1 MVGFL
6 LDQFVRHLYGSLTI
20 GLVDGPSPRLDWRG
34 GLVNGGG
41 DRMDDIERNRRDLE
55 QRSDTVGWGL
65 VFFLFAALAMPNG
78 TGEYIAVTAV
88 GGGMLALNAI
98 RRTLDIPIRW
108 FSVVLGG
115 ALLVAGCG
123 ALGGLHMDAFV
134 LFFVLAGLV
143 NVAAAVLRPR
153 RATAS

>member
-1 MVGFL
+1 
-6 LDQFVRHLYGSLTI
+6 
-20 GLVDGPSPRLDWRG
+20 
-34 GLVNGGG
+34 
-41 DRMDDIERNRRDLE
+41 MDDIERNRRDLE
-55 QRSDTVGWGL
+55 QRFDTVGWGL

-98 RRTLDIPIRW
+98 RRALDIPIRW

-115 ALLVAGCG
+115 ALPVAGCG

-143 NVAAAVLRPR
+143 NVGAAILRPR